1 MLSLIKNLLN
11 EILLF
16 LLDIFTRWL
25 GGKKQFLPTLEDIRS
40 KEVKELVEK
49 LRGESE
55 KETLVN
61 ILEWQN
67 RNMLFW
73 TDRMYSFPIMYILLV
88 LSACLLPMTTNIK
101 VLLIIIFIILSLINI
116 SMILS
121 YLLPLISMVIL
132 LFSWAYL
139 INPLQAQRALSVIQL
154 VALSIVFGAV
164 IILIFYLFLK
174 YQSIK
179 SQIPDFKL
187 VDIFKLSLSVDK
199 ILRYRIAICKDY
211 AKLTASL
218 LLNIYPHFE
227 IYFLTIPRHVAT
239 AIKVNDKLYVLDQR
253 LPILTITRWLK
264 VWNQKSAN
272 VYVSKL
278 KQNSER
284 EMSIDF
290 RKYKKENLLDSSE
303 KFANIEK
310 LTREV
315 TKLLKIDQK
324 SQKKKHD
331 FEITLPNFATYYED
345 DEIVI
350 HSMARAIKNKL
361 ESEFC
366 GNINRIS
373 KIDIIQNGRDLIV
386 KIYTN
391 SL

>member
-40 KEVKELVEK
+40 KEVKELVGK
-49 LRGESE
+49 LRGKSE
-55 KETLVN
+55 KDTLVN
-61 ILEWQN
+61 ILEWQSKN
-67 RNMLFW
+67 ILFW

-88 LSACLLPMTTNIK
+88 LSACLLPMNTN
-101 VLLIIIFIILSLINI
+101 VRGLLIIIFIILSLINI
-116 SMILS
+116 SIVLS
-121 YLLPLISMVIL
+121 YLLPLISMIIL

-139 INPLQAQRALSVIQL
+139 INPLQAQKALSVIQL
-154 VALSIVFGAV
+154 VALSMVFGAL
-164 IILIFYLFLK
+164 IILIFYLLLK
-174 YQSIK
+174 YQNIK
-179 SQIPDFKL
+179 SQIPGFKL
-187 VDIFKLSLSVDK
+187 IDTFKLSLSVDK
-199 ILRYRIAICKDY
+199 ILRYKIAVCKDY

-218 LLNIYPHFE
+218 LFNIYPYSE

-239 AIKVNDKLYVLDQR
+239 AIKVNGSLYVLDQR
-253 LPILTITRWLK
+253 LPILTINRWLK

-278 KQNSER
+278 KRNPKGET
-284 EMSIDF
+284 SIDF
-290 RKYKKENLLDSSE
+290 RKYKKELLLNFSE
-303 KFANIEK
+303 KSINIEK

-315 TKLLKIDQK
+315 TRLLKIDQK
-324 SQKKKHD
+324 SQKRKHD
-331 FEITLPNFATYYED
+331 FEIILPDFATYYED

-373 KIDIIQNGRDLIV
+373 KIDIIQNERNLIV
-386 KIYTN
+386 KIYIN
-391 SL
+391 NL